1 MLTAEQN
8 VRNYL
13 KSFTVEDIANS
24 VYLFGMDFDTVPIEL
39 IMESLGTLYEEVKT
53 LKGMI
58 DRDFNPVNG
67 EILPKDPVIQSNII
81 QDCFKK
87 ESALLKALSNKDVY
101 EMFINYKKAEKKV
114 TASPTK

>member
-39 IMESLGTLYEEVKT
+39 IMESLGTLYE
-53 LKGMI
+53 
-58 DRDFNPVNG
+58 
-67 EILPKDPVIQSNII
+67 
-81 QDCFKK
+81 
-87 ESALLKALSNKDVY
+87 
-101 EMFINYKKAEKKV
+101 
-114 TASPTK
+114 